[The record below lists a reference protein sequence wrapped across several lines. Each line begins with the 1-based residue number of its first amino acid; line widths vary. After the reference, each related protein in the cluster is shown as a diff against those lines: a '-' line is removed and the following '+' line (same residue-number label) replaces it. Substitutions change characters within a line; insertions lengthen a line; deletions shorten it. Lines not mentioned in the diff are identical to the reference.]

1 MYWQTNWLIDWLED
15 WLTDWLI
22 DWLTHWQI
30 EWLMHWLIDS
40 LTDSLN
46 DCLIDFICWFKTA
59 FSSTVSSYW
68 LHTAYSGWCS
78 IFAEQQ
84 QVLSKQVLSFF
95 SPFNYHACTPVEQ
108 ERALQSVFAQTKS
121 HFWSSVS
128 LTCSICQAD
137 NCKQAGQEATLHF
150 SLMACFAVI
159 FAFLFSQ
166 PKYTK
171 SSIYRF
177 VVLLIGRYCG
187 LMVQD
192 GTLSSEVWVQVQ
204 VLVFVLCSWA
214 RYSTL
219 IVPTSI

>member
-1 MYWQTNWLIDWLED
+1 MDWQTNWLIDWKID
-15 WLTDWLI
+15 WQIDWLI

-95 SPFNYHACTPVEQ
+95 FSLLIIMLVHQWNKRELFNLFLHRRSLIFGALFLLHAASAKLTTVSKLVRKLLFIFLSWHVSLLFLLFYSPITNVQ
-108 ERALQSVFAQTKS
+108 RAL
-121 HFWSSVS
+121 
-128 LTCSICQAD
+128 
-137 NCKQAGQEATLHF
+137 
-150 SLMACFAVI
+150 
-159 FAFLFSQ
+159 
-166 PKYTK
+166 YTD
-171 SSIYRF
+171 
-177 VVLLIGRYCG
+177 LLCCWLG
-187 LMVQD
+187 
-192 GTLSSEVWVQVQ
+192 GTV
-204 VLVFVLCSWA
+204 A
-214 RYSTL
+214 
-219 IVPTSI
+219 